1 MTLFY
6 INGKTFT
13 DACRHNKR
21 IMKEAKKKLA
31 LFGLDEAT
39 KYIEAEVERVYKTN
53 RQRSNKLCEK
63 SSEYF
68 KNIYKQSGFKS
79 PVWASIMG
87 YSPNYF
93 RDVMCGDARP
103 SVIFEE
109 RFKKTERKLKRLL
122 TIKK

>member
-21 IMKEAKKKLA
+21 IMNEAKRRLS
-31 LFGLDEAT
+31 LFGVDEAT
-39 KYIEAEVERVYKTN
+39 KYIESEVERVYKKN
-53 RQRSNKLCEK
+53 RKRSNKLCKK

-68 KNIYKQSGFKS
+68 KRIYKESKFKA
-79 PVWASIMG
+79 PDWASIMG

-93 RDVMCGDARP
+93 RDVMCGKARP
-103 SVIFEE
+103 SIIFEE
-109 RFKKTERKLKRLL
+109 KFKKAEAKLKRLL
-122 TIKK
+122 SVKK

>member
-21 IMKEAKKKLA
+21 IMKEAKRRFFL
-31 LFGLDEAT
+31 LGVDDST
-39 KYIEAEVERVYKTN
+39 KYIQSEVERVYKTN
-53 RQRSNKLCEK
+53 RKRSNKLCEK

-68 KNIYKQSGFKS
+68 KRIYKESKFKA

-93 RDVMCGDARP
+93 RDVMCGKARP
-103 SVIFEE
+103 SIIFEE
-109 RFKKTERKLKRLL
+109 KFKKAEAKLKRLL
-122 TIKK
+122 SVKK